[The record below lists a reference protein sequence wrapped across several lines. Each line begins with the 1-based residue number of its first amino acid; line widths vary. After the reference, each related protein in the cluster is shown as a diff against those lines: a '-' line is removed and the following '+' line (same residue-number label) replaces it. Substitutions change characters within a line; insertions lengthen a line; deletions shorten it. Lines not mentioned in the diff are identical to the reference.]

1 MNLAAW
7 AERNRVARVTA
18 YRWFRAGLLPV
29 PARRVGRL
37 ILVDEP
43 IGEASLRARTALYAR
58 VSSAD
63 QKADLDRQVAR
74 VTAWATDQQIT
85 VDVVVVEVGSAPTG
99 HRRKFLA
106 LLRDQSV
113 HRIVVEHRDRFCRFG
128 SEYVRA
134 ALAAR
139 GRERVVVDTAEVDDD
154 LVRDTTEILTSMCAR
169 LYGKRAAQN
178 RVKRALAAAAAT
190 DERGVA

>member
-1 MNLAAW
+1 MNLATW
-7 AERNRVARVTA
+7 AERSGVARVTA

-29 PARRVGRL
+29 PARKVGRL

-43 IGEASLRARTALYAR
+43 NGKAGPQSRTAVYAR

-74 VTAWATDQQIT
+74 VTAWATDEQIP
-85 VDVVVVEVGSAPTG
+85 VDKVVAEVGSALNG

-106 LLRDQSV
+106 LLRDPSV
-113 HRIVVEHRDRFCRFG
+113 GRIVVEHRDRFCRFG
-128 SEYVRA
+128 TEYVEA
-134 ALAAR
+134 ALAAQ
-139 GRERVVVDTAEVDDD
+139 GRELIVVDSSEVDDD
-154 LVRDTTEILTSMCAR
+154 LVRNMTEILTSMCAR

-178 RVKRALAAAAAT
+178 RAKRALAAAAT
-190 DERGVA
+190 DDAEAA